1 MFVQDRF
8 PKEIRQQT
16 ILGVLIGGFTLVIVL
31 MLLAGYIGFSNISLI
46 RANAKI
52 LVTQDLSAT
61 GLIDQI
67 QSEQAALGWVFHK
80 MAEDPESMDRAD
92 ALQELHDAEDTMQR
106 LVQEVDGKPQAKL
119 WQKLQVSTTG
129 FADEARR
136 LLALE
141 TIPDGLSRDLFQK
154 EREVL
159 ALTGQIIRA
168 NDKDNIESQR
178 QIVQSSH
185 QLLIRSAVLFGTCL
199 CLAILFAVLTVRV
212 TTALFRRMEWQA
224 GELSRVSWHM
234 LEDQETTA
242 RRFSHE
248 LHDELGQSLT
258 AVKANLAALEH
269 AEHEDTGKV
278 QERIDDCL
286 TQVNEAI
293 GNVRQLSQLLR
304 PIILDDF
311 GLDAALRWLA
321 ERFQQRTRIDVEYQ
335 SNFTGRLVDETET
348 HLFRISQEA
357 LTNIARHSGAT
368 QVKLSLTA
376 ENGMIHL
383 SVADN
388 GRGLPPN
395 AEVSENAAKPSL
407 GMTGMRARARSLG
420 GKLNFSSGNGNAL
433 GNGLCIDVSLP
444 LTPNGDQKNPHPVSR

>member
-1 MFVQDRF
+1 MF

-31 MLLAGYIGFSNISLI
+31 MLIAGYIGFSNISLI
-46 RANAKI
+46 RTNAQI

-61 GLIDQI
+61 GLMDQI

-80 MAEDPESMDRAD
+80 MARDPETMDREQ
-92 ALQELHDAEDTMQR
+92 ALRELHDAEATMQR
-106 LVQEVDGKPQAKL
+106 LVGEVDGKPQAKL
-119 WQKLQVSTTG
+119 WQKLQMSTTG

-141 TIPDGLSRDLFQK
+141 TIPPGLSRDLFQK
-154 EREVL
+154 QREVL
-159 ALTGQIIRA
+159 GLTGQIIRA

-178 QIVQSSH
+178 LIAQNSH
-185 QLLIRSAVLFGTCL
+185 QLLIRSAVLFGVCL

-212 TTALFRRMEWQA
+212 TTSLFRRMEWQT

-234 LEDQETTA
+234 LENQETTA

-258 AVKANLAALEH
+258 AVKANLAALQH
-269 AEHEDTGKV
+269 AENEQDGKV

-293 GNVRQLSQLLR
+293 ANVRQLSQLLR

-311 GLDAALRWLA
+311 GLDAALRWLT

-335 SNFTGRLVDETET
+335 SNFSGRLMDETET

-368 QVKLSLTA
+368 RVKLALTA
-376 ENGMIHL
+376 EDGQIRL

-388 GRGLPPN
+388 GRGLPADASSGP
-395 AEVSENAAKPSL
+395 NAAKPSL

-420 GKLNFSSGNGNAL
+420 GDLNVSSGNGNGL
-433 GNGLCIDVSLP
+433 GSGLRIEVSLP
-444 LTPNGDQKNPHPVSR
+444 MTTSDEKNTHPVGR